1 MMMHGLTN
9 PKQFIVFISINR
21 LVCVL
26 EEQRL
31 SSMQKELA
39 L

>member
-1 MMMHGLTN
+1 MT
-9 PKQFIVFISINR
+9 FVFNIINR
-21 LVCVL
+21 LVCIL

-31 SSMQKELA
+31 SSMQQELT